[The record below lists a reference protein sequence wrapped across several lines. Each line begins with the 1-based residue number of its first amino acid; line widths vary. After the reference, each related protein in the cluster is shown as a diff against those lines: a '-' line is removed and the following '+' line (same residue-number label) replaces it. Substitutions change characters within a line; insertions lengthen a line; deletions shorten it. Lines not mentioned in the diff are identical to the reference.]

1 MLTNSDLYSDAH
13 PYYVGAD
20 DDMEPTTDGKPTTD
34 GVAEPEQETKSDEE
48 SVSFAQD
55 MLTNG
60 YVQKMALFFVVLA
73 VVMAISRKVKQ
84 PAPSNSPYMDAKVH
98 EKSMA

>member
-1 MLTNSDLYSDAH
+1 MLTISDLYSDAH
-13 PYYVGAD
+13 PAYVGAD
-20 DDMEPTTDGKPTTD
+20 DDMETTTGGT
-34 GVAEPEQETKSDEE
+34 AEPEQATKSEE
-48 SVSFAQD
+48 ERVSFAQD